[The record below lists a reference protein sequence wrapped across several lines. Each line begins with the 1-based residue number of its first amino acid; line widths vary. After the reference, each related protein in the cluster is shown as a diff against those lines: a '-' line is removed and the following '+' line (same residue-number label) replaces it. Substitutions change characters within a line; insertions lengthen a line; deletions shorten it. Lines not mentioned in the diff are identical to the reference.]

1 MAATLAQILS
11 YLDAMGWQYDVK
23 EAEARVITGVRP
35 THLDNLL
42 IVIDLEENGEFFKIY
57 APQVL
62 PGLKNH
68 PHLGAA
74 LQTLLTISWE
84 TKMVQWEYD
93 PSDGELR
100 AMIEF
105 PLEDSILTQRQFVRC
120 LEALVKIVDE
130 KAVPRLQKTL
140 ETGQDPGDEAAD
152 ERFLLEFERHLP
164 GVAERIYRAV
174 GRRKARIQGLPSGE
188 G

>member
-1 MAATLAQILS
+1 MAATLAQIVS
-11 YLDAMGWQYDVK
+11 YLDGLGWKYDVRT
-23 EAEARVITGVRP
+23 EEGRVVTGVQA

-42 IVIDLEENGEFFKIY
+42 IVIDLEEAGEFFKIY
-57 APQVL
+57 APQVIS
-62 PGLKNH
+62 GLKNH

-93 PSDGELR
+93 PSDGEVR

-105 PLEDSILTQRQFVRC
+105 PLEDSLLTQRQFLRC
-120 LEALVKIVDE
+120 LDALVRIVDE
-130 KAVPRLQKTL
+130 KAFPRLQKTL
-140 ETGQDPGDEAAD
+140 LTGEDPGDEADD
-152 ERFLLEFERHLP
+152 ERFLLEFEQHLP

-174 GRRKARIQGLPSGE
+174 SRRKQRIQSFPPGE
-188 G
+188 D

>member
-1 MAATLAQILS
+1 MATTLTEIAGYLNRAGWVYEAQTERNCI
-11 YLDAMGWQYDVK
+11 V
-23 EAEARVITGVRP
+23 TGVKATQMDR
-35 THLDNLL
+35 LVL
-42 IVIDLEENGEFFKIY
+42 VMQLEEGGEFFKLY

-62 PGLKNH
+62 SGLQNH

-93 PSDGELR
+93 PSDGEVR

-105 PLEDSILTQRQFVRC
+105 PLEDAPLTERQFWRCVHGLVR
-120 LEALVKIVDE
+120 VVDE
-130 KAVPRLQKTL
+130 KAFPRLQKTL
-140 ETGQDPGDEAAD
+140 LTGQDPGDEAED
-152 ERFLLEFERHLP
+152 ERFLLEFEQHLP

-174 GRRKARIQGLPSGE
+174 QRRKQRMQGFPVGE
-188 G
+188 D